1 MVCLELGGGVKL
13 AKKTLGQSR
22 AAHALEAIKKLEKQK
37 TYGNFGSYV
46 QRLPATI
53 VMNGLG
59 QAMAGE
65 LAAARGCTNEDER
78 AHKILFGLVESWLQ
92 ESKAYPEEDLMT
104 AIVQGSQE
112 NYVRAQAEAL
122 AYLDW
127 MKKFSQAYLNGDK
140 DGSTIV
146 QDRN

>member
-1 MVCLELGGGVKL
+1 MVEQ
-13 AKKTLGQSR
+13 TLGQKR
-22 AAHALEAIKKLEKQK
+22 ASHALEAIKDLVKQK
-37 TYGNFGSYV
+37 NYGNFASYV

-53 VMNGLG
+53 IMNGLG

-78 AHKILFGLVESWLQ
+78 AHKILFELVESWLKK
-92 ESKAYPEEDLMT
+92 SKAYPEADLMT
-104 AIVQGSQE
+104 AIVKGSQE

-127 MKKFSQAYLNGDK
+127 LKKFSQAYLNGDK

-146 QDRN
+146 RDRN

>member
-1 MVCLELGGGVKL
+1 MVEH
-13 AKKTLGQSR
+13 TLGQKR
-22 AAHALEAIKKLEKQK
+22 AAHALNAINRLAEKKD
-37 TYGNFGSYV
+37 YGNFGSYV

-65 LAAARGCTNEDER
+65 LAAARLAKGEKMSADEQ
-78 AHKILFGLVESWLQ
+78 AHKTLFDCVESWLF
-92 ESKAYPEEDLMT
+92 ECKAYTGKDGLMA
-104 AIVQGSQE
+104 AIVQSSQD

-127 MKKFSQAYLNGDK
+127 LKKFSQAYLGGGK
-140 DGSTIV
+140 DGSSNL
-146 QDRN
+146 QNRD

>member
-1 MVCLELGGGVKL
+1 MVEQ
-13 AKKTLGQSR
+13 TLGQKR
-22 AAHALEAIKKLEKQK
+22 AAHALEAIKKLVKQK
-37 TYGNFGSYV
+37 NYGNFGSYV

-59 QAMAGE
+59 QSMAGE

-78 AHKILFGLVESWLQ
+78 AHKILFELVESWLQ
-92 ESKAYPEEDLMT
+92 ESKAYPEVDLMT

-127 MKKFSQAYLNGDK
+127 LKKFSQAYLNGDK

-146 QDRN
+146 RDRN

>member
-1 MVCLELGGGVKL
+1 MAE
-13 AKKTLGQSR
+13 KTLGQKR
-22 AAHALEAIKKLEKQK
+22 AAHALDAITKLAEKKD
-37 TYGNFGSYV
+37 YGNFGSYV

-65 LAAARGCTNEDER
+65 LAAARLAKGDRMSPDER
-78 AHKILFGLVESWLQ
+78 AHKTLFDCVERWLFECEAYSGDGGLMV
-92 ESKAYPEEDLMT
+92 
-104 AIVQGSQE
+104 AIVNSSQE

-127 MKKFSQAYLNGDK
+127 LKKFSQAYLGDGK
-140 DGSTIV
+140 DGSS
-146 QDRN
+146 DL